1 MSKKTTVLIVDDHHV
16 VVEGIRRAVEKEP
29 DFEVVGVAA
38 DGLEAI
44 EQVKSLKPDLIVL
57 DVSMP
62 NLDGVEAAS
71 EIRKWSERS
80 RIVIFTMF
88 SDMEYVTELFRS
100 GVSAYV
106 LKEEP
111 LSDLVLA
118 LRVVRAG
125 GSFYS
130 AAIQKKLQDHMR
142 KLELGEAKD
151 PGEAGGGI
159 AKLSAREKE
168 VFVLLADGYTPKEI
182 ADRLSIS
189 SKTAESHK
197 YNIMEK
203 LDVRSVA
210 ALTKLAIK
218 NELIE
223 I

>member
-1 MSKKTTVLIVDDHHV
+1 MSEKATVLIADDHHV
-16 VVEGIRRAVEKEP
+16 VAEGIRRAIEKEP
-29 DFEVVGVAA
+29 DLEVAGVAT
-38 DGLEAI
+38 DGLQAI

-57 DVSMP
+57 DISMP

-71 EIRKWSERS
+71 EIRQCSDRS

-88 SDMEYVTELFRS
+88 SDTAYVTELFRH

-118 LRVVRAG
+118 LKVVRAG
-125 GSFYS
+125 GTFYS
-130 AAIQKKLQDHMR
+130 KAIQKKLQDHMR
-142 KLELGEAKD
+142 KLELGEVRD
-151 PGEAGGGI
+151 HTEAGDEI
-159 AKLSAREKE
+159 AKLSVREKE

-182 ADRLSIS
+182 ADKLSIS
-189 SKTAESHK
+189 PKTAESHK

-210 ALTKLAIK
+210 ALTKIAIRK
-218 NELIE
+218 DLIE
-223 I
+223 L